1 MSYTKIQGETS
12 FVRDNNTGAIINI
25 NSNAIQAARAR
36 KKANKEKAEEI
47 ETMKKDIQDIK
58 TLLSNIVE
66 KLNG

>member
-1 MSYTKIQGETS
+1 MSYTKIQGESS
-12 FVRDNNTGAIINI
+12 FVRDNNTGAVINI

-66 KLNG
+66 KLDG